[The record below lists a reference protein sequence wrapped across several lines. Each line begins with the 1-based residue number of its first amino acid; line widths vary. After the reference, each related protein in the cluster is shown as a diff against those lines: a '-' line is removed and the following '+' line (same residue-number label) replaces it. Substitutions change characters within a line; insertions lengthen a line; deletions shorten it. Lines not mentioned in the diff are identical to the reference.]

1 MIETVK
7 SFTFLGGDDK
17 NILLI
22 EVFDFLLRIFYFVF
36 TSFKRN
42 LFCPERKDLLYIKIK
57 KIFLSCNLF
66 LNCGEYL
73 DIIIIIII

>member
-57 KIFLSCNLF
+57 KKYS
-66 LNCGEYL
+66 YL
-73 DIIIIIII
+73 AIYFSIVESI